1 MGLNKPKIIREL
13 DLQRRIDMNTLALQ
27 SQIDNT
33 YLDFFL
39 KILKV
44 MPLDVS
50 EPVST
55 SQACTS
61 KNFRGFLYFN
71 SFIHEML
78 SKRHIEIK

>member
-1 MGLNKPKIIREL
+1 
-13 DLQRRIDMNTLALQ
+13 
-27 SQIDNT
+27 
-33 YLDFFL
+33 
-39 KILKV
+39 

-61 KNFRGFLYFN
+61 KNLRGFLYFN
-71 SFIHEML
+71 SFIREML